1 MDTQNPA
8 NEDRSFGEYTNSNMG
23 NNNNFNVN
31 VTDSTITCNLQG
43 LDKLFVAIERLVS
56 ILTTKSLKGLQR
68 QGSRKAVKA
77 AKLAAKAP
85 IAEKVPL
92 IVKTPIAS
100 KAPIDRR
107 VINDAKA
114 MTVLESQVRKLVSEM
129 EKRLSSGKP
138 SVVPVYREELVLI
151 LRKILSEIGI
161 DITQRNIVV
170 DHAVTNEVEAAV
182 ESIINSFKKLPAI
195 DENEVAAVEDML
207 HRLSSDDIPIISRF
221 SFWIVYWGHVR
232 SLTKIS
238 YVRENKR
245 LRVSFHC

>member
-1 MDTQNPA
+1 MPP
-8 NEDRSFGEYTNSNMG
+8 
-23 NNNNFNVN
+23 
-31 VTDSTITCNLQG
+31 
-43 LDKLFVAIERLVS
+43 IE
-56 ILTTKSLKGLQR
+56 
-68 QGSRKAVKA
+68 
-77 AKLAAKAP
+77 
-85 IAEKVPL
+85 
-92 IVKTPIAS
+92 KTPIAS
-100 KAPIDRR
+100 RASIDRR

-114 MTVLESQVRKLVSEM
+114 MTGLESQVRYSVSEM
-129 EKRLSSGKP
+129 EKILSAGKQ
-138 SVVPVYREELVLI
+138 SVCAVYCEGRVLI

-161 DITQRNIVV
+161 DITQRNIVI
-170 DHAVTNEVEAAV
+170 DHAVTNEVEAAVV

-221 SFWIVYWGHVR
+221 PFWIVYWGYVRTGGHVR